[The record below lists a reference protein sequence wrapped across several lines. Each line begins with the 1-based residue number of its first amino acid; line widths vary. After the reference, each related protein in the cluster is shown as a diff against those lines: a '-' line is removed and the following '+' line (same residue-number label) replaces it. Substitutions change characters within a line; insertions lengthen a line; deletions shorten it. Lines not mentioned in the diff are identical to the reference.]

1 MIKFYSSKDDI
12 QEYKEELNRLK
23 SIPSPIKE
31 ILEKSD
37 YTSYSFSVNENE
49 ERISLK
55 DAFVLLVNIKDSSS
69 VYFLFDNK
77 TFNKEEAVEK
87 ISALKD
93 IVVTD
98 INSCKIKTSELFKIV
113 SFYKP
118 YFVIYQSKNG
128 YPLFSQELLDILTA
142 TGMKDIPLF
151 YLERELNEQVKVVE
165 EKKESKPI
173 LKPMIAK
180 IKGLFKKKEKK
191 ENATETTSIAVDK
204 KDEEIIK
211 EEVPVVE
218 AAPIVEE
225 NKQPSEEKKESK
237 IKEIY
242 KNYIAIDVDNIKK
255 NKHHFLFLSI
265 SSFLFGF
272 ASSVGFTN
280 ALIQK
285 TISILFFVCAGV
297 GAFLMTFIYVDY
309 LKIKK
314 LKDKMFVYS
323 ILFNTIGI
331 AVAIG
336 ATMIFYSL
344 DQSGIKG
351 AIAVGKLIGF
361 TIGTGYVAI
370 IVTVALAVLI
380 DFLQKKYGKK
390 KK

>member
-12 QEYKEELNRLK
+12 QEYKEELNRLE

-31 ILEKSD
+31 ILEKND
-37 YTSYSFSVNENE
+37 YTSYSFSLNENE
-49 ERISLK
+49 EKISLK

-118 YFVIYQSKNG
+118 YFIIYQSKNG
-128 YPLFSQELLDILTA
+128 YPLFSQELLDILNA
-142 TGMKDIPLF
+142 TGMNEVPLF
-151 YLERELNEQVKVVE
+151 YLERELSEQVTVVE

-218 AAPIVEE
+218 PTPVVEE

-351 AIAVGKLIGF
+351 AITVGKLIGF

>member
-12 QEYKEELNRLK
+12 QEYKEELNRLE

-37 YTSYSFSVNENE
+37 YTSYSFSLNENE
-49 ERISLK
+49 EKISLK

-113 SFYKP
+113 SIYKP
-118 YFVIYQSKNG
+118 YFIIYQSKNG
-128 YPLFSQELLDILTA
+128 YPLFSQELLDILNA
-142 TGMKDIPLF
+142 TGMNEVPLF
-151 YLERELNEQVKVVE
+151 YLERELSEQAKVVE

-191 ENATETTSIAVDK
+191 ENAAETTSIAVDK

-218 AAPIVEE
+218 SVPVVEE
-225 NKQPSEEKKESK
+225 NKQPSEEKKENK

-351 AIAVGKLIGF
+351 AITASKLIGF